1 MLTPLVLIRH
11 GPTRWNA
18 EGRMQGRSDQPLSD
32 SGRAEVGRWTLPADF
47 SAYRWMTSPLLRAR
61 ETAALLGHGDAE
73 IVPEL
78 TETDWGEW
86 EGRKLDELRNCFGL
100 EMKEMEARGLD
111 FRPPGGESPR
121 DAQARLRPWLAS
133 FAAAGRP
140 GVAVCHKGVI
150 RAIAAL
156 ASGWDMTGPPPEKL
170 RAQMAHR
177 FRIDAA
183 GRPAIERLNL
193 PLAP

>member
-18 EGRMQGRSDQPLSD
+18 EGRMQGRSDQPLSE

-47 SAYRWMTSPLLRAR
+47 RAYRWMTSPLRRAR
-61 ETAALLGHGDAE
+61 ETAALLGHGEAAVVAAL
-73 IVPEL
+73 I
-78 TETDWGEW
+78 ETDWGAW
-86 EGRKLDELRNCFGL
+86 EGRKLDELRDCFGS
-100 EMKEMEARGLD
+100 EMEKLEARGLD
-111 FRPPGGESPR
+111 FRPPAGESPR
-121 DAQARLRPWLAS
+121 DLQERLKPWLAS

-150 RAIAAL
+150 RAVAAL
-156 ASGWDMTGPPPEKL
+156 ASGWDMTGSPPEKL
-170 RAQMAHR
+170 RAETAHC

-183 GRPAIERLNL
+183 GQPAIERLNL
-193 PLAP
+193 PLVP